1 MDIIKSSSTDE
12 VLGRRATFS
21 TTGAPYGFITTKGGE
36 LFVFKQG
43 KPVKD
48 GVKPGRGAECGNVS
62 ETNDKI
68 KHLREIIEIFGKAN
82 VDDNVFNNII
92 TKKAIQ
98 LCAVTDIFLRLMDAQ
113 RTKGLRWFFRPVSTA
128 ASGHVGKA

>member
-1 MDIIKSSSTDE
+1 M
-12 VLGRRATFS
+12 L
-21 TTGAPYGFITTKGGE
+21 Y
-36 LFVFKQG
+36 
-43 KPVKD
+43 
-48 GVKPGRGAECGNVS
+48 C
-62 ETNDKI
+62 
-68 KHLREIIEIFGKAN
+68 

-113 RTKGLRWFFRPVSTA
+113 RTKGLRWFFRPVSTV